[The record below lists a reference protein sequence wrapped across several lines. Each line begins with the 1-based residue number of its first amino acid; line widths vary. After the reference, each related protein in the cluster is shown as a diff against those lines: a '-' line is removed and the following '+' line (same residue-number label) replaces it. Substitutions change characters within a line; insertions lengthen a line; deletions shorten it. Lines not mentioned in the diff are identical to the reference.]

1 MRASRGSRV
10 LSIEEIDKAMGK
22 SRKLKT
28 KRMGDT
34 LLNLYPVKFTTSF
47 DENKRHL
54 TDVLTI
60 TSRTIRNKIAG
71 YITSVMNRESK
82 LA

>member
-1 MRASRGSRV
+1 
-10 LSIEEIDKAMGK
+10 MGK

-34 LLNLYPVKFTTSF
+34 LLDLYPDKFTTNF
-47 DENKRHL
+47 DENKQHL

-60 TSRTIRNKIAG
+60 TSTTIRNQIAG
-71 YITSVMNRESK
+71 YITSVMNKESRFS
-82 LA
+82 

>member
-1 MRASRGSRV
+1 
-10 LSIEEIDKAMGK
+10 
-22 SRKLKT
+22 
-28 KRMGDT
+28 MGDT
-34 LLNLYPVKFTTSF
+34 LLNLYPDKFTTSF

-71 YITSVMNRESK
+71 YITSVMNKESK